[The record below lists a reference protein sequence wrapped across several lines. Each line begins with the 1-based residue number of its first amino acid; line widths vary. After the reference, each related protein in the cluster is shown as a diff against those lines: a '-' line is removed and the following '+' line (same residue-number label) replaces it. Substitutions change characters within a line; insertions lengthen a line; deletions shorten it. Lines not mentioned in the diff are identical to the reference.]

1 MLVFFFCFR
10 LIFLP
15 LWAFFDAAIACGWI
29 LLYLATMIYMK
40 RYNVITRCI
49 QFLKMKFLYLY
60 YTLDE
65 WNAMEHIIAE
75 RFCLLRFLY
84 ISLRITWI
92 IHASAEFRKAFL
104 FFFSSFVYPEHWIWQ
119 RSFDVNLNDDGRKH
133 KQIWESKTI
142 LTKTTNNKLK
152 LVIINS
158 NE

>member
-40 RYNVITRCI
+40 RYYVITRCI

-92 IHASAEFRKAFL
+92 IHASAEFRKAFFCFFCFL
-104 FFFSSFVYPEHWIWQ
+104 FRLP
-119 RSFDVNLNDDGRKH
+119 RALNMATVV
-133 KQIWESKTI
+133 QCESQWWWKKTQADLRI
-142 LTKTTNNKLK
+142 KNNINKNNKQQIEISHNK
-152 LVIINS
+152 F
-158 NE
+158 